1 MAKSRWC
8 SEYDS
13 LEKEDEIMGKDVAI
27 LKNLLAAPLSP
38 ELVQEHRVHSMVVHN
53 GDTVIILRGNFQDV
67 EGKVSKVDRQNGYI
81 YIEGVTREK
90 ADGSTRQIPIHSSK
104 VVIRR
109 LDLDD
114 KRRKEIL
121 QRRAASLPESK
132 KEEKT
137 KSKRRSKRAKSSGR
151 KGTEKK
157 EEK

>member
-1 MAKSRWC
+1 MEELVK
-8 SEYDS
+8 DS
-13 LEKEDEIMGKDVAI
+13 TVS
-27 LKNLLAAPLSP
+27 KNLLSASLSP
-38 ELVQEHRVHSMVVHN
+38 ELVQEHRVHTMVVHN
-53 GDTVIILRGNFQDV
+53 GDTVAILRGNFQDV
-67 EGKVSKVDRQNGYI
+67 EGKVSKVDRQRGYI

-90 ADGSTRQIPIHSSK
+90 ADGSTRQVPIHSSK

-121 QRRAASLPESK
+121 QRRAASLPEPK
-132 KEEKT
+132 KEEKP
-137 KSKRRSKRAKSSGR
+137 KSRRRGKRAKPAGR